1 MLPFKPEATPFLKNR
16 IIIHPSSPFVH
27 IPPFNFFF
35 TSYSKPVMQKEEE
48 DSKPLG
54 ICHRLFNLVL
64 SRLIGFRPPVSTDV
78 PIEYKNRG
86 DKKCGSPTVT
96 AIEVQLQKGPETVPV
111 KDQRKELPA
120 VREIA
125 ISNGKT
131 SADQLQDKGP
141 PMVKPIPTNGGK
153 ASGTAE
159 RPRLP
164 VTLVANINE
173 MSGDFIRQR
182 KEAMQRTSTMEPKK
196 F

>member
-1 MLPFKPEATPFLKNR
+1 
-16 IIIHPSSPFVH
+16 
-27 IPPFNFFF
+27 
-35 TSYSKPVMQKEEE
+35 MQKEEY

-86 DKKCGSPTVT
+86 DKKRGSPQ
-96 AIEVQLQKGPETVPV
+96 AQLQKGPETVPV
-111 KDQRKELPA
+111 KDQRNELPA
-120 VREIA
+120 VRDIA

-141 PMVKPIPTNGGK
+141 PMVMPNPKKGGK
-153 ASGTAE
+153 ASGTAGKVRLPIEEGNMKE
-159 RPRLP
+159 RPWP
-164 VTLVANINE
+164 SVTLVTNINE
-173 MSGDFIRQR
+173 MSDDFIRQR
-182 KEAMQRTSTMEPKK
+182 KEAMQRTNTMEPKK